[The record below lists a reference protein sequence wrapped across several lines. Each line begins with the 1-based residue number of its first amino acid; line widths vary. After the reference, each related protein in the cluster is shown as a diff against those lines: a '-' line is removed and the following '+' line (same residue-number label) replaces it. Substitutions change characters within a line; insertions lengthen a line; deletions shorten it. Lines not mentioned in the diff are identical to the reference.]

1 MADPLCMETM
11 NGLVI
16 SERKNTQVITEQH
29 SEKDQKDF
37 PQLLKLTHRIVT
49 SSAAKHSVDRIM
61 FNVVST
67 TADLSKMCGCL
78 SRELRAKRRSLFLP
92 ATTARYYVGSRLVI
106 LIHGG

>member
-16 SERKNTQVITEQH
+16 SERKNTHLIIEHH

-37 PQLLKLTHRIVT
+37 PLLLKLTHRIVT

-67 TADLSKMCGCL
+67 TTDLSKC
-78 SRELRAKRRSLFLP
+78 A
-92 ATTARYYVGSRLVI
+92 VV
-106 LIHGG
+106 